1 MKKLLLAST
10 ALFALSGITA
20 AAAQV
25 DIAGNVRFHYEAWS
39 DGIKD
44 TEGTNN
50 NRMTSS
56 TELNFSADTVSNSGL
71 RIQPYARLTD
81 GGVTKRYVQLSDD
94 WGTLIVGAQSSP
106 AGSLSL
112 DADWRDTV
120 SGASRPSG
128 NIVTDKKKDGT
139 ALPGGEI
146 DTTETTIAT
155 LTLLSARNDV
165 RIGTGSGIG
174 LSSSST
180 PKIIYLAPTV
190 NSLKIGVSLTDAGD
204 ASGANITEYGLQY
217 TLPERWGVTATL
229 GYVAATRADS
239 GKVRRRSNHSGDT
252 SITVKDKDGASNNE
266 LGVLVTYGDWQGSY
280 VRVSRTSDLTT
291 SRKANGTGSGSG
303 QEGYSV
309 THSKVEDSGA
319 ELEIIYNA
327 ADNLVL
333 NAVIYNGKGG
343 TDVGPVKGDKFSS
356 MGIGAKYT
364 IAPGLYAS
372 LGWNSFDYT
381 DGADKAGSSFKGSAY
396 RLRLNADF

>member
-39 DGIKD
+39 DGID
-44 TEGTNN
+44 DEQGVNN

-56 TELNFSADTVSNSGL
+56 TEINFSADTVSNSGL

-94 WGTLIVGAQSSP
+94 WGTLILGGQSSP
-106 AGSLSL
+106 AASLSL
-112 DADWRDTV
+112 DADWRGTV
-120 SGASRPSG
+120 SGASSPSG
-128 NIVTDKKKDGT
+128 NIVTNKQKDGEDLT
-139 ALPGGEI
+139 GG
-146 DTTETTIAT
+146 
-155 LTLLSARNDV
+155 LLSVRNDV

-174 LSSSST
+174 LSGSSA
-180 PKIIYLAPTV
+180 PKVIYLAPTV

-217 TLPERWGVTATL
+217 TLPERWGVVATL

-239 GKVRRRSNHSGDT
+239 GATVSGSRSAAIG
-252 SITVKDKDGASNNE
+252 TVKAKDGASNNE
-266 LGVLVTYGDWQGSY
+266 LGVVVTYGDWQASY

-291 SRKANGTGSGSG
+291 LHNGTAGDGA
-303 QEGYSV
+303 EGYNTV
-309 THSKVEDSGA
+309 FSKVEDSA
-319 ELEIIYNA
+319 QELEVIYNA

-333 NAVIYNGKGG
+333 TAVIYNGKGSG
-343 TDVGPVKGDKFSS
+343 NGPVKGDKFSS
-356 MGIGAKYT
+356 TGFGAKYT

-372 LGWNSFDYT
+372 LGWNSFDYK
-381 DGADKAGSSFKGSAY
+381 DGAAAATHSFKGSAY
-396 RLRLNADF
+396 RIRLNADF

>member
-44 TEGTNN
+44 SGGANN

-94 WGTLIVGAQSSP
+94 WGTLILGGQSSP
-106 AGSLSL
+106 AASLSL
-112 DADWRDTV
+112 DADWRGTV
-120 SGASRPSG
+120 SGASSPSG
-128 NIVTDKKKDGT
+128 NIVADKKKDGSGLT
-139 ALPGGEI
+139 GSDPTDSAAAAALRLL
-146 DTTETTIAT
+146 TT
-155 LTLLSARNDV
+155 RNDV

-217 TLPERWGVTATL
+217 TLPERWGVVATL

-239 GKVRRRSNHSGDT
+239 GE
-252 SITVKDKDGASNNE
+252 TVIERNGNGAGTLKAKDGASNNE
-266 LGVLVTYGDWQGSY
+266 LGLVVTYGDWQASY
-280 VRVSRTSDLTT
+280 VRVSRTSELTT
-291 SRKANGTGSGSG
+291 LADGRTQGTTT
-303 QEGYSV
+303 EGYR
-309 THSKVEDSGA
+309 TRFSKVEDSA
-319 ELEIIYNA
+319 SELEVIYNA

-333 NAVIYNGKGG
+333 NAVIYNGKGSKA
-343 TDVGPVKGDKFSS
+343 VGPVQGDKFSS

-381 DGADKAGSSFKGSAY
+381 DGADKANSSFKGSAY
-396 RLRLNADF
+396 RIRLNADF

>member
-155 LTLLSARNDV
+155 LTVLSARNDV

-204 ASGANITEYGLQY
+204 GSGANITEYGLQY

-239 GKVRRRSNHSGDT
+239 GKVRRRSNSSGDT
-252 SITVKDKDGASNNE
+252 NITVKDKDGASNNE
-266 LGVLVTYGDWQGSY
+266 LGVLVTYGDWQGSF
-280 VRVSRTSDLTT
+280 VRVSRTTDLTT
-291 SRKANGTGSGSG
+291 SRVAAAGASGDPGSA
-303 QEGYSV
+303 V
-309 THSKVEDSGA
+309 TYSKVEDSGT
-319 ELEIIYNA
+319 ELEVIYNA

-343 TDVGPVKGDKFSS
+343 TDAGPVKGDKFSS

-381 DGADKAGSSFKGSAY
+381 DGLDKAGSSFKGSAY

>member
-39 DGIKD
+39 DGIEDSK
-44 TEGTNN
+44 GANN

-56 TELNFSADTVSNSGL
+56 TEINFSADTVSNSGL

-128 NIVTDKKKDGT
+128 NIVTNKQKNGT
-139 ALPGGEI
+139 DDLTGG
-146 DTTETTIAT
+146 
-155 LTLLSARNDV
+155 LLSARNDV

-190 NSLKIGVSLTDAGD
+190 NSLKIGVSLTDGGD

-217 TLPERWGVTATL
+217 TLPERWGVVATL

-239 GKVRRRSNHSGDT
+239 GATVSGSRSAAIG
-252 SITVKDKDGASNNE
+252 TVKAKDGASNNE
-266 LGVLVTYGDWQGSY
+266 LGVVVTYGDWQASY

-291 SRKANGTGSGSG
+291 LHNGTAGDGA
-303 QEGYSV
+303 EGYNTV
-309 THSKVEDSGA
+309 FSKIEDSA
-319 ELEIIYNA
+319 QELEVIYNA

-343 TDVGPVKGDKFSS
+343 KKVGPVKGDKFSS
-356 MGIGAKYT
+356 MGFGAKYT

-372 LGWNSFDYT
+372 LGWNSFDYK
-381 DGADKAGSSFKGSAY
+381 DGAAEQTHSFKGSAY
-396 RLRLNADF
+396 RIRLNADF

>member
-44 TEGTNN
+44 TQGANN

-56 TELNFSADTVSNSGL
+56 TEINFSADTVSNSGL

-128 NIVTDKKKDGT
+128 NIVTNRKKDGT
-139 ALPGGEI
+139 ALVGGEL
-146 DTTETTIAT
+146 IAVGDDPADST
-155 LTLLSARNDV
+155 STVLAARNDV

-204 ASGANITEYGLQY
+204 GSGANITEYGLQY

-239 GKVRRRSNHSGDT
+239 GKTRRLSNLSDAGQ
-252 SITVKDKDGASNNE
+252 IKDKDGASNNE

-280 VRVSRTSDLTT
+280 VRVSRTTELTT
-291 SRKANGTGSGSG
+291 SRVIGTGSTAS
-303 QEGYSV
+303 GYSV
-309 THSKVEDSGA
+309 VHSKVEDSGA

-343 TDVGPVKGDKFSS
+343 KKVGPVKGDKFSS
-356 MGIGAKYT
+356 MGFGAKYT

-381 DGADKAGSSFKGSAY
+381 DGLDKANSSFKGSAY

>member
-128 NIVTDKKKDGT
+128 NIVTNRLKNGDPLAGASESDPV
-139 ALPGGEI
+139 AERRLPG
-146 DTTETTIAT
+146 
-155 LTLLSARNDV
+155 RNDV

-217 TLPERWGVTATL
+217 TLPERWGVVATL

-239 GKVRRRSNHSGDT
+239 GA
-252 SITVKDKDGASNNE
+252 TVKASNASDAADVKAKDGASNNE
-266 LGVLVTYGDWQGSY
+266 LGVVVTYGDWQGSY
-280 VRVSRTSDLTT
+280 VRISRTSELTT
-291 SRKANGTGSGSG
+291 IPDGATQGTGRGG
-303 QEGYSV
+303 PVEF
-309 THSKVEDSGA
+309 SKVEDSA
-319 ELEIIYNA
+319 TELEIIYNA

-343 TDVGPVKGDKFSS
+343 KKVGPVQGDKFSS

-381 DGADKAGSSFKGSAY
+381 DGKDKANSSFKGSAY
-396 RLRLNADF
+396 RIRLNADF

>member
-44 TEGTNN
+44 TQGANN

-56 TELNFSADTVSNSGL
+56 TEINFSADTVSNSGL

-94 WGTLIVGAQSSP
+94 WGTLILGGQSSP
-106 AGSLSL
+106 AASLSL
-112 DADWRDTV
+112 DADWRGTV
-120 SGASRPSG
+120 SGASSPSG
-128 NIVTDKKKDGT
+128 NIVTNKKKDGM
-139 ALPGGEI
+139 ALDGG
-146 DTTETTIAT
+146 
-155 LTLLSARNDV
+155 LLSVRNDV
-165 RIGTGSGIG
+165 RIATGSGIG
-174 LSSSST
+174 LSGSST

-217 TLPERWGVTATL
+217 TLPERWGVVATL

-239 GKVRRRSNHSGDT
+239 GATVSGSRSAAIG
-252 SITVKDKDGASNNE
+252 TVKAKDGASNNE
-266 LGVLVTYGDWQGSY
+266 LGVVVTYGDWQGSY

-291 SRKANGTGSGSG
+291 LHNGTASDGA
-303 QEGYSV
+303 EGYDTV
-309 THSKVEDSGA
+309 FSKVEDSAA
-319 ELEIIYNA
+319 ELEVIYNA

-343 TDVGPVKGDKFSS
+343 KKVGPVKGDKFSS

-381 DGADKAGSSFKGSAY
+381 DGKDKANSSFKGSAY
-396 RLRLNADF
+396 RIRLNADF

>member
-139 ALPGGEI
+139 ALPGGELVAVTG
-146 DTTETTIAT
+146 DPADSTTTRLAD
-155 LTLLSARNDV
+155 RNDV

-174 LSSSST
+174 LSGSST

-239 GKVRRRSNHSGDT
+239 GKTRRFGNRGADT
-252 SITVKDKDGASNNE
+252 HQVKDKDGASNNE
-266 LGVLVTYGDWQGSY
+266 LGVLVTYGDWQASY
-280 VRVSRTSDLTT
+280 VRVSRTTDLTT
-291 SRKANGTGSGSG
+291 SRVIAATEG
-303 QEGYSV
+303 QVDY
-309 THSKVEDSGA
+309 TRTASKVEDSGQ

-343 TDVGPVKGDKFSS
+343 KDAGPVKGDKFSS
-356 MGIGAKYT
+356 MGFGAKYT

-381 DGADKAGSSFKGSAY
+381 DGTDKAGSSFKGSAY

>member
-39 DGIKD
+39 DGIED
-44 TEGTNN
+44 TQGANN

-56 TELNFSADTVSNSGL
+56 TEINFSADTVSNSGL

-94 WGTLIVGAQSSP
+94 WGTLILGGQSSP
-106 AGSLSL
+106 AASLSL
-112 DADWRDTV
+112 DADWRGTV
-120 SGASRPSG
+120 SGASSPSG
-128 NIVTDKKKDGT
+128 NIVTNTKKDGGELT
-139 ALPGGEI
+139 GG
-146 DTTETTIAT
+146 A
-155 LTLLSARNDV
+155 LSARNDV

-174 LSSSST
+174 LSGSST

-217 TLPERWGVTATL
+217 TLPERWGVVATL

-239 GKVRRRSNHSGDT
+239 GATRRFGLASGSAGDFQA
-252 SITVKDKDGASNNE
+252 KDKDGASNNE
-266 LGVLVTYGDWQGSY
+266 LGVLVTYGDWQASY
-280 VRVSRTSDLTT
+280 VRVSRTTELTT
-291 SRKANGTGSGSG
+291 SYVEGSSSSSSD
-303 QEGYSV
+303 YTV
-309 THSKVEDSGA
+309 TYSKVEDSA
-319 ELEIIYNA
+319 QELEVIYNA

-343 TDVGPVKGDKFSS
+343 KKVGPVKGDKFSS
-356 MGIGAKYT
+356 MGFGAKYT

-381 DGADKAGSSFKGSAY
+381 DGADKANSSFKGSAY

>member
-25 DIAGNVRFHYEAWS
+25 DIAGNVRFNYEAWS
-39 DGIKD
+39 DGIND
-44 TEGTNN
+44 TQGANN

-56 TELNFSADTVSNSGL
+56 TEINFSADTVSNSGL

-81 GGVTKRYVQLSDD
+81 GGVTKRYIQLSDD

-128 NIVTDKKKDGT
+128 NIVTNRKKDGT
-139 ALPGGEI
+139 ALVGGEL
-146 DTTETTIAT
+146 IANGDDPADST
-155 LTLLSARNDV
+155 STVLAARNDV

-204 ASGANITEYGLQY
+204 GSGANITEYGLQY

-239 GKVRRRSNHSGDT
+239 GKTRRLSNLSDSGQ
-252 SITVKDKDGASNNE
+252 IKDKDGASNNE

-280 VRVSRTSDLTT
+280 VRVSRTTDLTT
-291 SRKANGTGSGSG
+291 SRVIGTGSTAS
-303 QEGYSV
+303 GYSV
-309 THSKVEDSGA
+309 VHSKVEDSGT

-333 NAVIYNGKGG
+333 NAVIYNGKGSA
-343 TDVGPVKGDKFSS
+343 VGPVKGDKFSS
-356 MGIGAKYT
+356 TGFGAKYT
-364 IAPGLYAS
+364 IAPGLHAS
-372 LGWNSFDYT
+372 LGWNSFDYK
-381 DGADKAGSSFKGSAY
+381 DGLDAANSSFKGSAY

>member
-44 TEGTNN
+44 SGGANN

-94 WGTLIVGAQSSP
+94 WGTLILGAQSSP
-106 AGSLSL
+106 AASLSL
-112 DADWRDTV
+112 DADWRGTV
-120 SGASRPSG
+120 SGASSPSG
-128 NIVTDKKKDGT
+128 NIVTNQKKDGT
-139 ALPGGEI
+139 ALDGG
-146 DTTETTIAT
+146 
-155 LTLLSARNDV
+155 LLSQRNDV
-165 RIGTGSGIG
+165 RIATGSGIG

-217 TLPERWGVTATL
+217 TLPERWGVVATL

-239 GKVRRRSNHSGDT
+239 GRTVQASNAQPVVT
-252 SITVKDKDGASNNE
+252 AKAKDGASNNE
-266 LGVLVTYGDWQGSY
+266 LGLVVTYGDWQASY
-280 VRVSRTSDLTT
+280 VRVSRTSDLITLHD
-291 SRKANGTGSGSG
+291 GSQSNNQREGYLTDFSKIEDSG
-303 QEGYSV
+303 QE
-309 THSKVEDSGA
+309 
-319 ELEIIYNA
+319 LEVIYNA

-343 TDVGPVKGDKFSS
+343 KKVGPVKDDKFSS

-381 DGADKAGSSFKGSAY
+381 DGADKANSSFKGSAY
-396 RLRLNADF
+396 RIRLNADF

>member
-25 DIAGNVRFHYEAWS
+25 DIAGNVRFNYEAWS

-44 TEGTNN
+44 SGGANN

-94 WGTLIVGAQSSP
+94 WGTLILGGQSSP
-106 AGSLSL
+106 AASLSL

-128 NIVTDKKKDGT
+128 NIVTDKKKDDT

-146 DTTETTIAT
+146 DTTVSDGLATTT
-155 LTLLSARNDV
+155 PLSARNDV

-204 ASGANITEYGLQY
+204 GSGANITEYGLQY

-239 GKVRRRSNHSGDT
+239 GKTRRTSNLSGVGQT
-252 SITVKDKDGASNNE
+252 KDKDGASNNE

-280 VRVSRTSDLTT
+280 VRVSRTTDLTT
-291 SRKANGTGSGSG
+291 SRVAAAGSSAA
-303 QEGYSV
+303 GYSV
-309 THSKVEDSGA
+309 VHSKVEDSGA

-343 TDVGPVKGDKFSS
+343 KKVGPVKGDKFSS
-356 MGIGAKYT
+356 MGFGAKYT

-381 DGADKAGSSFKGSAY
+381 DGLDKANSSFKGSAY

>member
-44 TEGTNN
+44 TQGVNN

-56 TELNFSADTVSNSGL
+56 TEINFSADTVSNSGL

-94 WGTLIVGAQSSP
+94 WGTLILGGQSSP
-106 AGSLSL
+106 AASLSL
-112 DADWRDTV
+112 DADWRGTV
-120 SGASRPSG
+120 SGASSPSG
-128 NIVTDKKKDGT
+128 NIVTNKKKDGMD
-139 ALPGGEI
+139 LDGGN
-146 DTTETTIAT
+146 
-155 LTLLSARNDV
+155 LSVRNDV

-217 TLPERWGVTATL
+217 TLPERWGVVATL

-239 GKVRRRSNHSGDT
+239 GATVRESNHGNSGQ
-252 SITVKDKDGASNNE
+252 VKAKNGASNNE
-266 LGVLVTYGDWQGSY
+266 LGVVVTYGDWQASY
-280 VRVSRTSDLTT
+280 VRVSRTSDLITLHDSDRTTGSETT
-291 SRKANGTGSGSG
+291 SAPEHVNYTTQFTKT
-303 QEGYSV
+303 
-309 THSKVEDSGA
+309 EDSA
-319 ELEIIYNA
+319 QELEVIYNA

-343 TDVGPVKGDKFSS
+343 KKVGPVKGDKFSS

-381 DGADKAGSSFKGSAY
+381 DGADKANSSFKGSAY
-396 RLRLNADF
+396 RIRLNADF

>member
-44 TEGTNN
+44 SGGANN

-94 WGTLIVGAQSSP
+94 WGTLILGAQSSP
-106 AGSLSL
+106 AASLSL
-112 DADWRDTV
+112 DADWRGTV
-120 SGASRPSG
+120 SGASSPSG
-128 NIVTDKKKDGT
+128 NIVTNQKKDGT
-139 ALPGGEI
+139 ALQGGN
-146 DTTETTIAT
+146 
-155 LTLLSARNDV
+155 LLSARNDV
-165 RIGTGSGIG
+165 RIATGSGIG

-217 TLPERWGVTATL
+217 TLPERWGVVATL

-239 GKVRRRSNHSGDT
+239 GRIVQASNAQPIVT
-252 SITVKDKDGASNNE
+252 AKAKDGASNNE
-266 LGVLVTYGDWQGSY
+266 LGLVVTYGDWQGSY
-280 VRVSRTSDLTT
+280 VRVSRTSDLITLHDGVQ
-291 SRKANGTGSGSG
+291 SNNQA
-303 QEGYSV
+303 EGYL
-309 THSKVEDSGA
+309 TDFSKIEDSGA
-319 ELEIIYNA
+319 ELEVIYNA

-343 TDVGPVKGDKFSS
+343 KKVGPVQGDKFSS

-381 DGADKAGSSFKGSAY
+381 DGADKANSSFKGSAY
-396 RLRLNADF
+396 RIRLNADF

>member
-44 TEGTNN
+44 SGGANN

-94 WGTLIVGAQSSP
+94 WGTLILGGQSSP
-106 AGSLSL
+106 AASLSL
-112 DADWRDTV
+112 DADWRGTV
-120 SGASRPSG
+120 SGASSPSG
-128 NIVTDKKKDGT
+128 NIVTNQKKDGT
-139 ALPGGEI
+139 ALEGG
-146 DTTETTIAT
+146 
-155 LTLLSARNDV
+155 LLSVRNDV
-165 RIGTGSGIG
+165 RIATGSGIG

-217 TLPERWGVTATL
+217 TLPERWGVVATL

-239 GKVRRRSNHSGDT
+239 GRTVQASNAQPIVT
-252 SITVKDKDGASNNE
+252 AKAKDGASNNE
-266 LGVLVTYGDWQGSY
+266 LGLVVTYGDWQASY
-280 VRVSRTSDLTT
+280 VRVSRTSDLVTLHD
-291 SRKANGTGSGSG
+291 GTQSNNTR
-303 QEGYSV
+303 EGYA
-309 THSKVEDSGA
+309 TDFSKIEDSAA
-319 ELEIIYNA
+319 ELEVIYNA

-333 NAVIYNGKGG
+333 NAVIYNGKGSKA
-343 TDVGPVKGDKFSS
+343 VGPVQGDKFSS

-381 DGADKAGSSFKGSAY
+381 DGKDKANSSFKGSAY
-396 RLRLNADF
+396 RIRLNADF

>member
-25 DIAGNVRFHYEAWS
+25 DIAGNVRFNYEAWS
-39 DGIKD
+39 DGVND
-44 TEGTNN
+44 TQGANN

-94 WGTLIVGAQSSP
+94 WGTLILGAQSSP

-128 NIVTDKKKDGT
+128 NIVTNRKKDGT

-155 LTLLSARNDV
+155 LTVLSARNDV

-239 GKVRRRSNHSGDT
+239 GKVRRRSNDSGDT
-252 SITVKDKDGASNNE
+252 TTTVKDKDGASNNE

-291 SRKANGTGSGSG
+291 SRVAAAGSNAA
-303 QEGYSV
+303 GYSV
-309 THSKVEDSGA
+309 AHSKVEDSGT

-333 NAVIYNGKGG
+333 NAVIYNGKGSG
-343 TDVGPVKGDKFSS
+343 VGPVKGDKFSS
-356 MGIGAKYT
+356 MGFGAKYT
-364 IAPGLYAS
+364 IAPGLHAS
-372 LGWNSFDYT
+372 LGWNSFDYK
-381 DGADKAGSSFKGSAY
+381 DGLDAANSSFKGSAY
-396 RLRLNADF
+396 RIRLNADF

>member
-39 DGIKD
+39 DGIND
-44 TEGTNN
+44 TQGANN

-94 WGTLIVGAQSSP
+94 WGTLILGAQSSP
-106 AGSLSL
+106 AASLSL
-112 DADWRDTV
+112 DADWRGTV
-120 SGASRPSG
+120 SGASAPSG
-128 NIVTDKKKDGT
+128 NIVTNTQKDGSPLT
-139 ALPGGEI
+139 GGV
-146 DTTETTIAT
+146 
-155 LTLLSARNDV
+155 LTARNDV
-165 RIGTGSGIG
+165 RIATGSGIG

-217 TLPERWGVTATL
+217 TLPERWGVVATL

-239 GKVRRRSNHSGDT
+239 GRIVQASNAQPVVT
-252 SITVKDKDGASNNE
+252 AKAKDGASNNE
-266 LGVLVTYGDWQGSY
+266 LGLVVTYGDWQASY

-291 SRKANGTGSGSG
+291 LHDGTTSSNTA
-303 QEGYSV
+303 EGYRTV
-309 THSKVEDSGA
+309 FSKVEDSGQ
-319 ELEIIYNA
+319 ELEVIYNA

-333 NAVIYNGKGG
+333 NAVIYNGKGSA
-343 TDVGPVKGDKFSS
+343 VGPVKGDKFSS
-356 MGIGAKYT
+356 MGFGAKYT

-372 LGWNSFDYT
+372 LGWNSFDYK
-381 DGADKAGSSFKGSAY
+381 DGAAAATHSFKGSAY
-396 RLRLNADF
+396 RIRLNADF

>member
-39 DGIKD
+39 DGIED
-44 TEGTNN
+44 SQGVNN

-56 TELNFSADTVSNSGL
+56 TEINFSADTVSNSGL

-128 NIVTDKKKDGT
+128 NIVTNKEKDNTDLASGN
-139 ALPGGEI
+139 
-146 DTTETTIAT
+146 
-155 LTLLSARNDV
+155 LSVRNDV

-217 TLPERWGVTATL
+217 TLPERWGVVATL

-239 GKVRRRSNHSGDT
+239 GATVTSTNEGSGVPR
-252 SITVKDKDGASNNE
+252 VKAKDGASNNE
-266 LGVLVTYGDWQGSY
+266 LGVVVTYGDWQASY

-291 SRKANGTGSGSG
+291 LHDSAYTSGSDTTTDNTSANYIT
-303 QEGYSV
+303 QF
-309 THSKVEDSGA
+309 TKIEDSA
-319 ELEIIYNA
+319 TELEVIYNA

-333 NAVIYNGKGG
+333 NAVIYNGKGSKA
-343 TDVGPVKGDKFSS
+343 VGPVQGDKFSS

-381 DGADKAGSSFKGSAY
+381 DGKDKANSSFKGSAY
-396 RLRLNADF
+396 RIRLNADF

>member
-44 TEGTNN
+44 SGGANN

-56 TELNFSADTVSNSGL
+56 TEINFSADTVSNSGL

-94 WGTLIVGAQSSP
+94 WGTLILGGQSSP
-106 AGSLSL
+106 AASLSL
-112 DADWRDTV
+112 DADWRGTV
-120 SGASRPSG
+120 SGASSPSG
-128 NIVTDKKKDGT
+128 NIVTDKKKAGGALDG
-139 ALPGGEI
+139 G
-146 DTTETTIAT
+146 
-155 LTLLSARNDV
+155 LLSVRNDV

-174 LSSSST
+174 LSGSST

-190 NSLKIGVSLTDAGD
+190 NSLKIGVSLTDGGD

-217 TLPERWGVTATL
+217 TLPERWGVVATL

-239 GKVRRRSNHSGDT
+239 GE
-252 SITVKDKDGASNNE
+252 TVVSQNGTDGVQIKRKDGASNNE
-266 LGVLVTYGDWQGSY
+266 LGLVVNYGDWQGSY
-280 VRVSRTSDLTT
+280 VRISRTSDLTT
-291 SRKANGTGSGSG
+291 LADGDQQTTTS
-303 QEGYSV
+303 EGFRTV
-309 THSKVEDSGA
+309 FSKVEDSA
-319 ELEIIYNA
+319 SELEVIYNA

-343 TDVGPVKGDKFSS
+343 KKVGPVQGDKFSS

-381 DGADKAGSSFKGSAY
+381 DGADKANSSFKGSAY
-396 RLRLNADF
+396 RIRLNADF

>member
-25 DIAGNVRFHYEAWS
+25 DIAGNVRFNYEAWS
-39 DGIKD
+39 DGIND
-44 TEGTNN
+44 SLGANN

-94 WGTLIVGAQSSP
+94 WGTLILGGQSSP
-106 AGSLSL
+106 ASTLSL

-128 NIVTDKKKDGT
+128 NIVTNMQKDGT
-139 ALPGGEI
+139 TPLVGGI
-146 DTTETTIAT
+146 RTV
-155 LTLLSARNDV
+155 RNDV

-174 LSSSST
+174 LSGSST

-190 NSLKIGVSLTDAGD
+190 NSLKIGVSLTDGGD

-217 TLPERWGVTATL
+217 TLPERWGVVATL

-239 GKVRRRSNHSGDT
+239 GAISRASNRG
-252 SITVKDKDGASNNE
+252 SITYVKTKDGASNNE
-266 LGVLVTYGDWQGSY
+266 LGLVVTYGDWQASY
-280 VRVSRTSDLTT
+280 VRVSRTSDLTSLHDGLSGTT
-291 SRKANGTGSGSG
+291 SEGD
-303 QEGYSV
+303 EGYF
-309 THSKVEDSGA
+309 TRFSKVEDSAA
-319 ELEIIYNA
+319 ELEVIYNA

-343 TDVGPVKGDKFSS
+343 KKVGPVKGDKFSS

-381 DGADKAGSSFKGSAY
+381 DGADKANSSFKGSAY
-396 RLRLNADF
+396 RIRLNADF

>member
-1 MKKLLLAST
+1 
-10 ALFALSGITA
+10 
-20 AAAQV
+20 
-25 DIAGNVRFHYEAWS
+25 
-39 DGIKD
+39 
-44 TEGTNN
+44 
-50 NRMTSS
+50 MTSS
-56 TELNFSADTVSNSGL
+56 TEINFSADTVSNSGL

-94 WGTLIVGAQSSP
+94 WGTLILGGQSSP
-106 AGSLSL
+106 AASLSL
-112 DADWRDTV
+112 DADWRGTV
-120 SGASRPSG
+120 SGASSPSG
-128 NIVTDKKKDGT
+128 NIVTNKKKDGMD
-139 ALPGGEI
+139 LDGGN
-146 DTTETTIAT
+146 
-155 LTLLSARNDV
+155 LSVRNDV

-217 TLPERWGVTATL
+217 TLPERWGVVATL

-239 GKVRRRSNHSGDT
+239 GATVRESNHGNSGQ
-252 SITVKDKDGASNNE
+252 VKAKNGASNNE
-266 LGVLVTYGDWQGSY
+266 LGVVVTYGDWQASY
-280 VRVSRTSDLTT
+280 VRVSRTSDLITLHDSDRTTGSETT
-291 SRKANGTGSGSG
+291 SDPAHVNYTTQFTKT
-303 QEGYSV
+303 
-309 THSKVEDSGA
+309 EDSA
-319 ELEIIYNA
+319 QELEVIYNA

-343 TDVGPVKGDKFSS
+343 KKVGPVKGDKFSS

-381 DGADKAGSSFKGSAY
+381 DGADKANSSFKGSAY
-396 RLRLNADF
+396 RIRLNADF

>member
-39 DGIKD
+39 DGIND
-44 TEGTNN
+44 TQGANN

-94 WGTLIVGAQSSP
+94 WGTLILGAQSSP
-106 AGSLSL
+106 AASLSL
-112 DADWRDTV
+112 DADWRGTV
-120 SGASRPSG
+120 SGASAPSG
-128 NIVTDKKKDGT
+128 NIVTNTQKDGSPLT
-139 ALPGGEI
+139 GGV
-146 DTTETTIAT
+146 
-155 LTLLSARNDV
+155 LTARNDV
-165 RIGTGSGIG
+165 RIATGSGIG

-217 TLPERWGVTATL
+217 TLPERWGVVATL

-239 GKVRRRSNHSGDT
+239 GRIVQASNAQPVVT
-252 SITVKDKDGASNNE
+252 AKAKDGASNNE
-266 LGVLVTYGDWQGSY
+266 LGLVVTYGDWQGSY

-291 SRKANGTGSGSG
+291 LHDGTTSNN
-303 QEGYSV
+303 QAAGYNTV
-309 THSKVEDSGA
+309 FSKVEDSGQ
-319 ELEIIYNA
+319 ELEVIYNA

-333 NAVIYNGKGG
+333 NAVIYNGKGSA
-343 TDVGPVKGDKFSS
+343 VGPVKGDKFSS
-356 MGIGAKYT
+356 MGFGAKYT

-372 LGWNSFDYT
+372 LGWNSFDYK
-381 DGADKAGSSFKGSAY
+381 DGAAAATHSFKGSAY
-396 RLRLNADF
+396 RIRLNADF